1 MSRNPEE
8 PVYNLIEVARVAL
21 GLTRQE
27 LADKVGVHYQTIGY
41 LEREE
46 YSPSLVLALRI
57 ANATGVARH
66 CAASSIAAST
76 ASTRYWHRPRRC
88 RRRCVTVGL
97 PLNRRRFCR
106 WHRTWP
112 RRCASATPL
121 PAGLCNRAPPLSPM
135 PRAASSAR

>member
-1 MSRNPEE
+1 VSRNPEE

-57 ANATGVARH
+57 ANALNQE
-66 CAASSIAAST
+66 
-76 ASTRYWHRPRRC
+76 
-88 RRRCVTVGL
+88 VTEL
-97 PLNRRRFCR
+97 FSL
-106 WHRTWP
+106 
-112 RRCASATPL
+112 TPL
-121 PAGLCNRAPPLSPM
+121 KKGK
-135 PRAASSAR
+135 